1 MKLDRSHHQ
10 DIENSILVNM
20 NQAINL
26 PVLDDS
32 GKPTGV
38 TIYVCTSPFSA
49 PRRQD
54 SGELL
59 KKIARGLTTL

>member
-10 DIENSILVNM
+10 HIENSILVDM
-20 NQAINL
+20 NQAITL

-32 GKPTGV
+32 GQKTV
-38 TIYVCTSPFSA
+38 VAIYVCTSPFSA
-49 PRRQD
+49 PRGQD
-54 SGELL
+54 NGELL

>member
-20 NQAINL
+20 NQAITL

-38 TIYVCTSPFSA
+38 AIYVCTSAFSA
-49 PRRQD
+49 PKGQD